1 MTKSTTICLID
12 DEVTFREVVRRYL
25 EHEGY
30 QVLEAESGPQAL
42 ELLQKQPV
50 DLVLLDIMLPL
61 LDGFTLMRM
70 LNHSA
75 HYKALNHDIPVI
87 MLTSR
92 GDEADRV
99 IGFDLGVD
107 DYVVKPFVMRE
118 LIARIKA
125 VLRRAQGPS
134 AEAAIKPLVYGPLHI
149 DALGRTVKIG
159 ALAPSL
165 KVREFD
171 LLWLLASHPQ
181 QIFTREQ
188 LLQKIWGHDF
198 AGEDGTVTVHIRRIR
213 EKIEEDASHPHYIQT
228 VWGVGYKFEP

>member
-1 MTKSTTICLID
+1 
-12 DEVTFREVVRRYL
+12 
-25 EHEGY
+25 
-30 QVLEAESGPQAL
+30 
-42 ELLQKQPV
+42 
-50 DLVLLDIMLPL
+50 MLPL

-70 LNHSA
+70 LNHSPD
-75 HYKALNHDIPVI
+75 YKALNHDIPII

-92 GDEADRV
+92 GEEADRV

-118 LIARIKA
+118 LMARIKA
-125 VLRRAQGPS
+125 VLRRAQGP
-134 AEAAIKPLVYGPLHI
+134 ATDATVKPLIYGPLQI
-149 DALGRTVKIG
+149 NALGRTVRIG
-159 ALAPSL
+159 TLTPPF

-188 LLQKIWGHDF
+188 LLQKIWGRDF
-198 AGEDGTVTVHIRRIR
+198 SGEEGTVTVHIRRIR
-213 EKIEEDASHPHYIQT
+213 EKIEEDASNPHYIQT